1 MKEILVIIPAYNE
14 AGSIERV
21 VEGCKE
27 KLPDADYLVV
37 NDGSSDDTA
46 KILRTK
52 GYRALYLPVNLGL
65 AGAFRAG
72 MRYADEK
79 GYRAAVQFDGDGQH
93 RAEYIPAMYE
103 EIKAGAEIV
112 IASRFV
118 SVKKPHTLRMLGSR
132 MITAAIRLASGVR
145 IEDPTSGM
153 RMYNRRMI
161 ELFSRQIN
169 YPPEPDTL
177 SFLAKNSVR
186 FREIQAEMDL
196 RTTGHSYLTP
206 WISVRYM
213 TRMLLSILLIQSFRA
228 GKSLQGG
235 DKT

>member
-21 VEGCKE
+21 VEGCRK
-27 KLPDADYLVV
+27 KLPEADYLVV

-46 KILRTK
+46 KILRAN

-118 SVKKPHTLRMLGSR
+118 TEKKPRTLRMLGSR

-177 SFLAKNSVR
+177 SFLAKNGVR

-228 GKSLQGG
+228 EQKRGGGKE
-235 DKT
+235 T

>member
-21 VEGCKE
+21 VEGCRK
-27 KLPDADYLVV
+27 KLPEADYLVV

-46 KILRTK
+46 KILRAN

-103 EIKAGAEIV
+103 
-112 IASRFV
+112 
-118 SVKKPHTLRMLGSR
+118 
-132 MITAAIRLASGVR
+132 
-145 IEDPTSGM
+145 
-153 RMYNRRMI
+153 
-161 ELFSRQIN
+161 
-169 YPPEPDTL
+169 
-177 SFLAKNSVR
+177 
-186 FREIQAEMDL
+186 
-196 RTTGHSYLTP
+196 
-206 WISVRYM
+206 
-213 TRMLLSILLIQSFRA
+213 
-228 GKSLQGG
+228 
-235 DKT
+235 

>member
-46 KILRTK
+46 KILRAK

-79 GYRAAVQFDGDGQH
+79 ATAPPSSST
-93 RAEYIPAMYE
+93 A
-103 EIKAGAEIV
+103 
-112 IASRFV
+112 
-118 SVKKPHTLRMLGSR
+118 TGSTGR
-132 MITAAIRLASGVR
+132 N
-145 IEDPTSGM
+145 TSPQCT
-153 RMYNRRMI
+153 RK
-161 ELFSRQIN
+161 SRQARR
-169 YPPEPDTL
+169 L
-177 SFLAKNSVR
+177 
-186 FREIQAEMDL
+186 
-196 RTTGHSYLTP
+196 
-206 WISVRYM
+206 
-213 TRMLLSILLIQSFRA
+213 
-228 GKSLQGG
+228 
-235 DKT
+235 

>member
-1 MKEILVIIPAYNE
+1 
-14 AGSIERV
+14 
-21 VEGCKE
+21 
-27 KLPDADYLVV
+27 
-37 NDGSSDDTA
+37 
-46 KILRTK
+46 
-52 GYRALYLPVNLGL
+52 
-65 AGAFRAG
+65 
-72 MRYADEK
+72 
-79 GYRAAVQFDGDGQH
+79 
-93 RAEYIPAMYE
+93 MYE

-118 SVKKPHTLRMLGSR
+118 TEKKPRTLRMLGSR
-132 MITAAIRLASGVR
+132 MITAAIRLASGGR

-177 SFLAKNSVR
+177 SFLAKNGVR

-196 RTTGHSYLTP
+196 RTAGTSYLTP

-228 GKSLQGG
+228 EQRRGGGKE
-235 DKT
+235 T